1 VYQPYSVILE
11 INKILPLEETTA
23 RMSVSIMHNF
33 LWVNAKR
40 KRNKEKRKGIKMD
53 MKKLWYLAF
62 AITGVIWGACDN
74 DDDNNDIS
82 EIDRTYITS
91 TAEANQA
98 EIELGQIAA
107 SRSTTDGVKM
117 FGQMM
122 VMEHQTAQNDLKL
135 LATNKKVTLT
145 NTLSQKHQQLRDSL
159 MKWSGYAFDTAYIH
173 SMVRDHTTVQAL
185 FQNEIS
191 TGKEQSVK
199 DYANKYLPHIQMHL
213 QKADSISG
221 TLTH

>member
-1 VYQPYSVILE
+1 
-11 INKILPLEETTA
+11 
-23 RMSVSIMHNF
+23 
-33 LWVNAKR
+33 
-40 KRNKEKRKGIKMD
+40 

-117 FGQMM
+117 YGQMM
-122 VMEHQTAQNDLKL
+122 TTEHQTAQNDLKV

-145 NTLSQKHQQLRDSL
+145 NTLSQKHQQLKDSL
-159 MKWSGYAFDTAYIH
+159 MKWSGYSFDTAYIH
-173 SMVRDHTTVQAL
+173 SMVRDHTKVQAL

-199 DYANKYLPHIQMHL
+199 DYASKYLPHIQMHL